1 MVEISKDSCK
11 IVVVLSFIVLLFCC
25 IGIDYIPEHVTNE
38 TLNHPLIRFTVLAIM
53 ALMFSYDHYAGVLI
67 GFTYLLILHK
77 LSMKEESKIISG
89 KSLRKKE
96 IDFES
101 SLPIVPVKKP
111 SKEEL
116 KITSKT
122 DIKQDDMFNKIADTE
137 FTSEFQFKDAQSNV
151 VCTDAMQTEIRTWDT
166 GYGPQ
171 GGIA

>member
-11 IVVVLSFIVLLFCC
+11 IVVILTFIVLLFCC

-38 TLNHPLIRFTVLAIM
+38 TLNHPLVRFSVLAIM
-53 ALMFSYDHYAGVLI
+53 AVMFSYDHYAGVVI

-77 LSMKEESKIISG
+77 LSMRNESKIISG

-101 SLPIVPVKKP
+101 SPTIVPVKKP

-116 KITSKT
+116 EIPSI
-122 DIKQDDMFNKIADTE
+122 DIEQDDMFNKTADTE
-137 FTSEFQFKDAQSNV
+137 FTSEFQFKDDQSNV
-151 VCTDAMQTEIRTWDT
+151 VCTDAMKTEIRTWDT